1 MIWLIWPR
9 CSKLTNVGF
18 SPMLDQASYHTLLG
32 SIPKSL
38 LSFGG
43 GEASQPSL
51 LSTKTNHQD
60 PVQNQFSKYY
70 VWISVI
76 IYYSTQCLLDT
87 LSLRNSPPCW
97 CKYHCGLCHRIWRER
112 HKVYSVSHLYHR
124 LWLDDKYLHA
134 LLMYFPQ
141 HQIWNPPIEI
151 ISMRD
156 IVS

>member
-1 MIWLIWPR
+1 
-9 CSKLTNVGF
+9 
-18 SPMLDQASYHTLLG
+18 MLDSHQCWTRLLITSFLAVSPKASFLSVAAKLPNRLCWA
-32 SIPKSL
+32 PKQTIRIL
-38 LSFGG
+38 YKINLVNIMFEYPLS
-43 GEASQPSL
+43 S
-51 LSTKTNHQD
+51 
-60 PVQNQFSKYY
+60 
-70 VWISVI
+70 
-76 IYYSTQCLLDT
+76 YSTQCLLDT

-112 HKVYSVSHLYHR
+112 HKVYSVSHPYHR
-124 LWLDDKYLHA
+124 LWLVDKYLHA